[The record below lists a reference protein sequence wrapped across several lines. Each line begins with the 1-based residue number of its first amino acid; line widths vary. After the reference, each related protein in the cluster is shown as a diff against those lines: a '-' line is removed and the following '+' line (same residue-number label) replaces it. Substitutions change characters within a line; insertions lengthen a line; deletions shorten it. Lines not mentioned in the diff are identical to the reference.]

1 MRDITVT
8 LSHAPCSAAV
18 CMTQLFRD
26 PSTLLINTFGI
37 EGEIASSQVLCT
49 ESLRVMVWYKQA
61 LWCCSGFD
69 MPQVICTYYL
79 RPTRSQMKAVR
90 WYSCA

>member
-8 LSHAPCSAAV
+8 LSQHLVLPQSACRNSFA
-18 CMTQLFRD
+18 TQ
-26 PSTLLINTFGI
+26 STLVINTFGI
-37 EGEIASSQVLCT
+37 EGEIASSQVPCT

-69 MPQVICTYYL
+69 MPQVI
-79 RPTRSQMKAVR
+79 
-90 WYSCA
+90 